1 MNNQKQISVE
11 AVLVFIVIIIL
22 SALFSGY
29 LTFRVQFERR
39 KEPPQS
45 KTKELSFQTLR
56 IKEQEHK
63 QKHEHFHL
71 VTEDLNLEAWAEKS
85 RCLICHSPYPHGKNK
100 KAKAIMN
107 LHTEFLTC
115 QSCHLKFAPGLVT
128 FAWINPTDLKPKGKP
143 YGTEIDTS
151 NGLLADTDDHY
162 SKLTPLLKINESWDM
177 VDAIDTPETIREA
190 KMYMTNQDRL
200 SPEQKKDIVDR
211 LHGKTELKEFIK
223 CSECHKADGIMNFK
237 KLGFDAAR
245 INQLVK
251 MEIGGMLTNYD
262 IFYLP
267 QIFEEKFQSG
277 F

>member
-1 MNNQKQISVE
+1 MNNQKQLRVKD
-11 AVLVFIVIIIL
+11 VLVCVIIIVL
-22 SALFSGY
+22 SALLSGY
-29 LTFRVQFERR
+29 LTFKVQFERR
-39 KEPPQS
+39 KEHPET

-71 VTEDLNLEAWAEKS
+71 VTEDVNLEAWAEKS
-85 RCLICHSPYPHGKNK
+85 SCLICHSPYPHGKNK

-115 QSCHLKFAPGLVT
+115 QSCHLKFELGMVK
-128 FAWINPTDLKPKGKP
+128 FGWINPTAINPQGKP

-151 NGLLADTDDHY
+151 SGLFSETDDHY
-162 SKLTPLLKINESWDM
+162 SKLTPLIKINDSWSM
-177 VDAIDTPETIREA
+177 VPSIDTDEIIHEA
-190 KMYMTNQDRL
+190 KRYMKNQDWL
-200 SPEQKKDIVDR
+200 SPEQKKQIVDQ

-223 CSECHKADGIMNFK
+223 CSQCHNANGIMNFNE
-237 KLGFDAAR
+237 LGFDAAR

-267 QIFEEKFQSG
+267 QVFEEKFK
-277 F
+277 